1 MAEDEKLTI
10 RDILVFPIVVFGWTL
25 LNLGW
30 RWDAIENQRKRQK
43 RAELLEAI
51 VRKHQAA
58 LVYEVNYP
66 KNDNVS
72 IDLDNLI
79 DVANW
84 LRENVGQQGVVWDLK
99 VDTIN
104 HGDNV
109 FIFRDEKYAAA
120 FKLAF
125 T

>member
-1 MAEDEKLTI
+1 MFDRST
-10 RDILVFPIVVFGWTL
+10 T
-25 LNLGW
+25 
-30 RWDAIENQRKRQK
+30 
-43 RAELLEAI
+43 
-51 VRKHQAA
+51 
-58 LVYEVNYP
+58 VYEVNYP

-72 IDLDNLI
+72 IDLNNLI
-79 DVANW
+79 NVANW
-84 LRENVGQQGVVWDLK
+84 LIENVGQQGVMWDLK

>member
-1 MAEDEKLTI
+1 MFDRPTTFKE
-10 RDILVFPIVVFGWTL
+10 ILFAPVML
-25 LNLGW
+25 LAWVMIDVTW
-30 RWDAIENQRKRQK
+30 RLDGASRERERQK
-43 RAELLEAI
+43 RAKQLGVTEHM
-51 VRKHQAA
+51 RQAA

-72 IDLDNLI
+72 IDLENLL
-79 DVANW
+79 VAAEW

-109 FIFRDEKYAAA
+109 FIFKDEKYAAA